1 MFLFNSRGVSPFW
14 YILCVRVSL
23 VCGKEEE
30 EDGGEKDVTRWHF
43 WNNKVTACRWQLS
56 LVLSMSPCNYC
67 AILPISLS
75 SQTTLKEKREKI
87 STLSHLLLLL
97 PCCVWAPISSGPK
110 KKMEQHEQKNE
121 CWYLLSLGCED
132 ALHNLSLFL
141 GHDGWWWNENGQS
154 LQVEL
159 VEL

>member
-1 MFLFNSRGVSPFW
+1 
-14 YILCVRVSL
+14 VSL

-97 PCCVWAPISSGPK
+97 LPCCV
-110 KKMEQHEQKNE
+110 
-121 CWYLLSLGCED
+121 
-132 ALHNLSLFL
+132 
-141 GHDGWWWNENGQS
+141 
-154 LQVEL
+154 
-159 VEL
+159 